1 MANTLYDSA
10 RKAFALGNFDWEN
23 DDIRVCLID
32 TGQYTYSASHDTM
45 ANVAVGAIVGGA
57 TGVALAT
64 SVGEGYGVQT
74 NGAVDAGDATFTSV
88 TGASIEAIIIY
99 KYVSA
104 TASDNPLIAY
114 LDSATGLPITPNGG
128 DIIITWDNG
137 TNKIFRL

>member
-10 RKAFALGNFDWEN
+10 RKGFALGDFDWEA
-23 DDIRVCLID
+23 DDIRVILVD
-32 TGQYTYSASHDTM
+32 TSQYTYSAAHTTL
-45 ANVAVGAIVGGA
+45 ANIAVGARVGGNN
-57 TGVALAT
+57 GVALAT
-64 SVGEGYGVQT
+64 TTGEGYGVQS

-88 TGASIEAIIIY
+88 SGASIEAIVIY

-104 TASDNPLIAY
+104 TDGDNPLIAY